1 MPNEHGLR
9 RCKCGNFFLVREL
22 LGIKHVETTD
32 IPQADLVHPEDLVHA
47 VSSSRTKE
55 IELAARLDYWHHL
68 NHPYRDSYKAHRD
81 REDAAYLASSEAMA
95 ENKRSWWQKLL
106 KLDARQ
112 KPLPDDRPMSFPT
125 FNASEEQKKNM
136 DALIDLM
143 SASSQDLR
151 QLEIVELYREVGRF
165 DDASKALNRLGD
177 DAKRAPYA
185 LINDLIAKKV
195 SAPVRYKL

>member
-1 MPNEHGLR
+1 MPNDHGLR

-22 LGIKHVETTD
+22 LEIKRVETTD

-47 VSSSRTKE
+47 ISSSRTKE
-55 IELAARLDYWHHL
+55 IELAARLGYWHHL

-81 REDAAYLASSEAMA
+81 MEDAAYPASSEAMA
-95 ENKRSWWQKLL
+95 DNKRSWWQKLL

-112 KPLPDDRPMSFPT
+112 KPLPADHPISFPA
-125 FNASEEQKKNM
+125 FDASEEQKENM

-143 SASSQDLR
+143 SASFQDLR
-151 QLEIVELYREVGRF
+151 QIEIVELYREAGRF
-165 DDASKALNRLGD
+165 ADASRALNRLGD
-177 DAKRAPYA
+177 DAKSAPYA
-185 LINDLIAKKV
+185 LITELITKEV